1 MNDSGPTPPPGCRLV
16 VLSRERA
23 ITVWDSP
30 EDRDRFFAERLA
42 PAYQAAGRSLDIGIE
57 HQIQARDRPEQR
69 PEIRLARMTTRAQAN
84 SRSTTQMRSQ
94 SVPICDDDEQMRS
107 SG

>member
-1 MNDSGPTPPPGCRLV
+1 MVSRARSYSSSAMRSASSSPKAPTSRHRRGQIGITGGNDVEL
-16 VLSRERA
+16 
-23 ITVWDSP
+23 
-30 EDRDRFFAERLA
+30 
-42 PAYQAAGRSLDIGIE
+42 GIE

-94 SVPICDDDEQMRS
+94 SVPICDDDEHMRS